1 MSIQPRP
8 PASSIEFSLAAKE
21 AIVVEMLGLA
31 LRRGVSRAP
40 RAGVPFRSFGA
51 ESREAIV
58 AEAEAFVIH
67 VGRVREGRVYSSE
80 VAAGVVA
87 ALMDPAS
94 GIPASGVKAFL
105 GTLAGAYEIGEDNG
119 LDALA
124 GAVERRLAEVA
135 GLAKVRC
142 VVSAGGTSF
151 EVEAYEGTSLYDIV
165 ERGEGRGAATLKEHI
180 ECACRGVMACSTCH
194 VVVGD
199 RWFADVGAPCDA
211 ELDMLDLAYDP
222 QPTSRLGCQLKLTK
236 ELDGLEV
243 TIPEDAHNLMDDIPF
258 DDAR

>member
-1 MSIQPRP
+1 M
-8 PASSIEFSLAAKE
+8 
-21 AIVVEMLGLA
+21 
-31 LRRGVSRAP
+31 
-40 RAGVPFRSFGA
+40 GA

-87 ALMDPAS
+87 ALMDPGS

-135 GLAKVRC
+135 GLEKVRC

-151 EVEAYEGTSLYDIV
+151 EVEAYDGDDEGDDSNEYQ
-165 ERGEGRGAATLKEHI
+165 
-180 ECACRGVMACSTCH
+180 M
-194 VVVGD
+194 VVGLLSV
-199 RWFADVGAPCDA
+199 RAFAFLLNNVNKSV
-211 ELDMLDLAYDP
+211 EHE
-222 QPTSRLGCQLKLTK
+222 RLFRNTY
-236 ELDGLEV
+236 
-243 TIPEDAHNLMDDIPF
+243 PH
-258 DDAR
+258 